1 MKILKCMQMSASVRH
16 YPESSWVMG
25 KKDPR
30 DWFEKLNLHRSHQML
45 EGASCVGQVLIRC
58 STKLLFACLLLKR
71 GVMYLKW
78 GESGW
83 MNEH

>member
-1 MKILKCMQMSASVRH
+1 MQTFASVRY

-30 DWFEKLNLHRSHQML
+30 DWFEKLNLRRSRWML
-45 EGASCVGQVLIRC
+45 EGASCMGPVLISCRAKGL
-58 STKLLFACLLLKR
+58 STHLLLKH
-71 GVMYLKW
+71 GVTYLKW